1 MKPRAKIP
9 SLTMV
14 TKKSAFMA
22 NLLPFMDQQNTTI
35 KANDRKIDLFR
46 QRETGMVFL
55 LQIPE

>member
-1 MKPRAKIP
+1 
-9 SLTMV
+9 MV